1 VRLRATFNTVAYS
14 ASRVIRRIRY
24 RVWRTS
30 YDFVS
35 VHRLSKEDF
44 RALWKDSGE
53 GKKQLD
59 LVETEFRSS
68 SGSIYDFMV
77 ARAEDR
83 ACNFMHPLMI
93 KRQPVTA
100 ESKAS
105 NLFHKPDHSEMC
117 GCANCKAELEP
128 KQKIEGSSISPFEL
142 ALAVLYVHEVDKK
155 QKKSFNLLDE
165 NLYRSKERFMAA
177 LEVVEMML
185 DRDDERAKR
194 ASKVAQKKRI
204 KDDTSATKD
213 KDDIQKMHAVQKNC
227 KSALNFHYKFHSGST
242 NNGFIRGA
250 LFCALVTFCAI
261 WMATSPSAESI
272 QWQSSI
278 SSMVQAE
285 LAPSYPDVTSFRTA
299 LAAFSVPWP
308 SDDSFTRPLGSAELR
323 VIRLNTQSSSSC
335 LGSDNLTCVPTIS
348 LFPSLSINMGML
360 PPQAYSSTPSTF
372 SVPPFSNSFKYHQ
385 RDNPIRCGTVYCFD
399 GSGYTFQAADS
410 SEYLAAVRSS
420 IFDSSVRAVIISF
433 ALYSP
438 SLQAAYKG
446 SYIAELLPT
455 GNVLGS
461 FDAFVFEYVDAIGLD
476 RTVLA
481 WNKLLWAVK
490 ILVSARSLP
499 RARFSH
505 AEWHRCSYFRSFTS
519 SKSSLN
525 ICWTRTTRM
534 LPFC

>member
-1 VRLRATFNTVAYS
+1 MRLRVTSNTAGYS
-14 ASRVIRRIRY
+14 ASRIIRCIRY

-35 VHRLSKEDF
+35 VQRLSKEDF

-77 ARAEDR
+77 ARAEDK

-93 KRQPVTA
+93 ERQPSK

-105 NLFHKPDHSEMC
+105 DLFHKPDHSEMC
-117 GCANCKAELEP
+117 GCANCTAELEP
-128 KQKIEGSSISPFEL
+128 KQKIEGSSVSPFEL

-185 DRDDERAKR
+185 DRDDERAKNS
-194 ASKVAQKKRI
+194 SKVAQKKRI
-204 KDDTSATKD
+204 KEDASTNK

-227 KSALNFHYKFHSGST
+227 KSAENFHYKFHSGST
-242 NNGFIRGA
+242 NNGFVRGA
-250 LFCALVTFCAI
+250 LFCALITFCAI

-285 LAPSYPDVTSFRTA
+285 LASSYPDVASFLTA

-308 SDDSFTRPLGSAELR
+308 SGDSFTRPLGSAELR

-433 ALYSP
+433 AVYSP

-476 RTVLA
+476 HTVLA

-499 RARFSH
+499 RARLPH
-505 AEWHRCSYFRSFTS
+505 AEWHRCSYFRSSTS
-519 SKSSLN
+519 
-525 ICWTRTTRM
+525 
-534 LPFC
+534 